1 MASIQKVTSETEY
14 ISMDISREF
23 HSEDKSTY
31 WLPKDEEEQK
41 RLIANLD
48 FEKGVT
54 ILDVGCGSGV
64 WMMDMMHEYPN
75 CTFYGCDIVNTVNRV
90 LDLEKINFS
99 YGNVV
104 KGLPY
109 PDNTF
114 DFVHMRFFVL
124 ALRIDEWPL
133 AVKEVIRVTKP
144 GGFIQLSD
152 VDGKLPKETSVAY
165 YKLMSAIQT
174 ACNSRGQNAEMGK
187 ELDNLVRENDNVKI
201 VQADYRAYENTAA
214 AKKFVWDIVEGAKS
228 MQPALGPLLGLKNKV
243 DMDHFSKELKHCLET
258 KESFF
263 YLNSVAAQKIQ

>member
-1 MASIQKVTSETEY
+1 
-14 ISMDISREF
+14 
-23 HSEDKSTY
+23 
-31 WLPKDEEEQK
+31 
-41 RLIANLD
+41 
-48 FEKGVT
+48 
-54 ILDVGCGSGV
+54 
-64 WMMDMMHEYPN
+64 MMHEYPN

-152 VDGKLPKETSVAY
+152 VDGKVNRK
-165 YKLMSAIQT
+165 KKKGKFWMSLI
-174 ACNSRGQNAEMGK
+174 R
-187 ELDNLVRENDNVKI
+187 L
-201 VQADYRAYENTAA
+201 
-214 AKKFVWDIVEGAKS
+214 F
-228 MQPALGPLLGLKNKV
+228 
-243 DMDHFSKELKHCLET
+243 
-258 KESFF
+258 
-263 YLNSVAAQKIQ
+263 

>member
-1 MASIQKVTSETEY
+1 MATIKKVTSETEY
-14 ISMDISREF
+14 VSMDISREF

-41 RLIANLD
+41 RLTAQHFAFKELYGGNVLPSIIRNLD

-64 WMMDMMHEYPN
+64 WMMDMIHEYPN
-75 CTFYGCDIVNTVNRV
+75 CTFYGCDIVNTVNRM
-90 LDLEKINFS
+90 LSLENLNFS

-124 ALRIDEWPL
+124 ALRVDEWPL
-133 AVKEVIRVTKP
+133 AVKEAIRVTKP

-152 VDGKLPKETSVAY
+152 IDGKLPKEASVAY
-165 YKLMSAIQT
+165 HKLMSA
-174 ACNSRGQNAEMGK
+174 S
-187 ELDNLVRENDNVKI
+187 
-201 VQADYRAYENTAA
+201 
-214 AKKFVWDIVEGAKS
+214 KF
-228 MQPALGPLLGLKNKV
+228 PL
-243 DMDHFSKELKHCLET
+243 
-258 KESFF
+258 
-263 YLNSVAAQKIQ
+263 